1 MDFKKLLEAMDTFAG
16 ERVGQKPGDQVRGTE
31 KAAPNKGRHPFLKR
45 LVGELKQPKSV
56 HRYEQELSEAWLEFK
71 EAAPVPGQPAAA
83 PGATPAPAAGAAAA
97 PAAGAAVKPAAPA
110 APVKP
115 GQPVPLDPKTA
126 AAIKTSA
133 TAIKQVAPNANPAQ
147 LAKAATS
154 IESGVAPST
163 TDKNAIAT
171 SLADPLSNIMQNPQM
186 ANQLKAMI
194 DKAGKLDAAADKAA
208 GTIAPAPATPG
219 APVPPAG
226 TQPK

>member
-1 MDFKKLLEAMDTFAG
+1 MDFKKLLEAMDEFAG
-16 ERVGQKPGDQVRGTE
+16 EKAGQRPGDQVRGTDQA
-31 KAAPNKGRHPFLKR
+31 KPNKGQHPFLKR

-56 HRYEQELSEAWLEFK
+56 HKYEQELSEAWLEFK
-71 EAAPVPGQPAAA
+71 EAAPAPVPGQPAA
-83 PGATPAPAAGAAAA
+83 PA
-97 PAAGAAVKPAAPA
+97 
-110 APVKP
+110 KP
-115 GQPVPLDPKTA
+115 GQPPVPATPAKPGQLPAAAVDPKTA

-133 TAIKQVAPNANPAQ
+133 TALKLPDASKVVQ
-147 LAKAATS
+147 AATD
-154 IESGVAPST
+154 IQAGKPPSAAAKT
-163 TDKNAIAT
+163 AIAT
-171 SLADPLSNIMQNPQM
+171 GLADPLSDIMQNPQM

>member
-31 KAAPNKGRHPFLKR
+31 KASPNKGKHPFLKR
-45 LVGELKQPKSV
+45 LVGELKQPKSAY
-56 HRYEQELSEAWLEFK
+56 RYEQELAEAWLDFK
-71 EAAPVPGQPAAA
+71 ETAPVPGQPAAA
-83 PGATPAPAAGAAAA
+83 PGAAAQPPAGAAAA
-97 PAAGAAVKPAAPA
+97 QATPP
-110 APVKP
+110 KP
-115 GQPVPLDPKTA
+115 GQPAPLDPKVA

-147 LAKAATS
+147 LAKAAAS
-154 IESGVAPST
+154 IEAGAAPST

-171 SLADPLSNIMQNPQM
+171 SLADPLANIMQNPQM
-186 ANQLKAMI
+186 ANQFKAMI

-208 GTIAPAPATPG
+208 GTTTPAAPAAPG
-219 APVPPAG
+219 APVPPG

>member
-16 ERVGQKPGDQVRGTE
+16 ERVGQKPGDQVRGTDVA
-31 KAAPNKGRHPFLKR
+31 KPNKGKHPFLKR

-83 PGATPAPAAGAAAA
+83 PGAVAA
-97 PAAGAAVKPAAPA
+97 PAPGAAVKPAAPA

-171 SLADPLSNIMQNPQM
+171 SLADPLANIMQNPQM

-208 GTIAPAPATPG
+208 GTTPTAPAAPG

>member
-1 MDFKKLLEAMDTFAG
+1 MDFKKLLEAMDEFAG
-16 ERVGQKPGDQVRGTE
+16 EKAGQKPGDQVRGTD
-31 KAAPNKGRHPFLKR
+31 KAAPNKGKHPFLKR

-56 HRYEQELSEAWLEFK
+56 HKYEQELSEAWLEFK

-83 PGATPAPAAGAAAA
+83 PGAAAA
-97 PAAGAAVKPAAPA
+97 PAAGAAAKPAAPA

-171 SLADPLSNIMQNPQM
+171 SLADPLANIMQNPQM

-208 GTIAPAPATPG
+208 GTTAPAPAIPG